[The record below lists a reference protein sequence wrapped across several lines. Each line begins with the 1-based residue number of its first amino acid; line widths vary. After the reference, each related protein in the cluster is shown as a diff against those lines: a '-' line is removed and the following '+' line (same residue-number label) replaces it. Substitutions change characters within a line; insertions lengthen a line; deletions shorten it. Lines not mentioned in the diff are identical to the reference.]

1 MMKTKSKNFR
11 KLCRKFANKL
21 SKPGNDAEQY
31 GRRENIRILGLK
43 VDPGADCKVAA
54 FNLFRRQLNLDIN
67 ERDIAVAHVIPRR
80 TLNPTPQGQ
89 EAQEPT
95 VIVRFRDREV
105 RNTVIQN
112 RRKLKG
118 TNRVIVEDLTALNV
132 KCLNRVKK
140 QFSYS

>member
-1 MMKTKSKNFR
+1 M
-11 KLCRKFANKL
+11 
-21 SKPGNDAEQY
+21 
-31 GRRENIRILGLK
+31 
-43 VDPGADCKVAA
+43 
-54 FNLFRRQLNLDIN
+54 
-67 ERDIAVAHVIPRR
+67 AHVIPRR